1 MVQIST
7 KSCNPHQTAIT
18 VTGSSHVIRGRSR
31 SPGQSR
37 VASNI
42 NMKMHIYIYT
52 YNIPRSISD
61 YILSLADS
69 YSLILSTYTLT
80 IIYTSTHLD
89 MLYIYIHTIIYTNYT
104 QIIHTKCNTTVVNSQ
119 DSSVSPQNRHDRTMP
134 DATSSTAIEARPETG
149 LPRRGRRRSKLA
161 ERVRG
166 KFRNRKWQ

>member
-1 MVQIST
+1 VERCQVVQIST

-42 NMKMHIYIYT
+42 NMKMHIYICIYIYT

-89 MLYIYIHTIIYTNYT
+89 MLYIYTYNHIHKLYTNYKHKM
-104 QIIHTKCNTTVVNSQ
+104 QHNCC
-119 DSSVSPQNRHDRTMP
+119 
-134 DATSSTAIEARPETG
+134 E
-149 LPRRGRRRSKLA
+149 LPRFLSFTTEPPRPDHAGCDVLDCDRSTTRDGLA
-161 ERVRG
+161 AAW
-166 KFRNRKWQ
+166 KTSK